1 MDARQKFLQSF
12 RPGFPDSHRFDW
24 VAMIEYSFRDQ
35 FKHNFEANLV
45 YATLARNSRPTN
57 ESVDYASSSEHRLGL
72 GTGTANQDAICLD
85 ALPVWRTGT
94 QASNVSSLS
103 IRTARMARVQS

>member
-1 MDARQKFLQSF
+1 MLVRNFS
-12 RPGFPDSHRFDW
+12 RVSVPDSPIAIDLIGSQ
-24 VAMIEYSFRDQ
+24 MIEDSFRDQ

-45 YATLARNSRPTN
+45 YATLAQNSRPTN
-57 ESVDYASSSEHRLGL
+57 ESVDYASSPEHRLGL